1 MKNGQTHYIKPRII
15 SLGSQRKTLKQ
26 RYEQRLKELDYK
38 PWAKDAPNQPNTCV
52 DFVISGDHDRMTEIA
67 FGKPMDLDWQE
78 DNGNARTAAGA
89 SRLRRWLWITMTS
102 CARSSAR

>member
-1 MKNGQTHYIKPRII
+1 MIMKNGQTHYIKPRII

-78 DNGNARTAAGA
+78 DNGNVTLAR
-89 SRLRRWLWITMTS
+89 R
-102 CARSSAR
+102 